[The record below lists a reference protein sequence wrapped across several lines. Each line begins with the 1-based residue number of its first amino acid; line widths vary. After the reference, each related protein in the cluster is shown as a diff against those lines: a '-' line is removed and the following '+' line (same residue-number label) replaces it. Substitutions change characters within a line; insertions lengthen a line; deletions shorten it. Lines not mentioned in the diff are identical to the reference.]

1 MTSAN
6 WAGNYLYR
14 ASTLHRP
21 SSLEQVQELVAAAHQ
36 LKALGSRHSFN
47 DVADSPGEQLSLEAM
62 PAELTIDRD
71 ANTVTVNAGVR
82 YGGFAEELNREGFAV
97 HNLASLPH
105 ISVAGA
111 IATGTH
117 GSGDGN
123 GNLSSAVAGLELVTA
138 DGSVVTARRGEPDF
152 DGMVVSLGA
161 LGVVTRVTLDVE
173 PAFEVRQNVYEN
185 LAWSTLADHFDEIT
199 SAAYSVSMFT
209 NWVGDSIDQLWLKSR
224 TDREATAAGD
234 PAFFGATR
242 ATRELHPLPDVSAE
256 STTAQLGVPGPWWNR
271 LSHFRLDFTPSKG
284 EEIQTEYLFGR
295 EHAVAAIEAI
305 RVLGPT
311 IAPQLYIGE
320 IRTMKADDLWLS
332 PAFGRDTVAIHFT
345 WKRED
350 AVLAHL
356 PLIDAALAPF
366 DARPHW
372 GKVYALG
379 DGGTGATDARSFDSL
394 YPKLPQFRQLAD
406 ALDPEGKFRND
417 YLQRTVFAD

>member
-14 ASTLHRP
+14 ASTLQRP
-21 SSLEQVQELVAAAHQ
+21 SSLEQVQEFVAAAQQ

-62 PAELTIDRD
+62 PAELTIDRE
-71 ANTVTVNAGVR
+71 ASTVTVNAGVR
-82 YGGFAEELNREGFAV
+82 YGGFAEELHREGFAV

-138 DGSVVTARRGEPDF
+138 DGSVVTVRRGEPDF

-161 LGVVTRVTLDVE
+161 IGVVTRVTLDVE
-173 PAFEVRQNVYEN
+173 PAFEVRQDVYEN
-185 LAWSTLADHFDEIT
+185 LPWAAVADHFDEIT

-209 NWVGDSIDQLWLKSR
+209 NWLGDGIDRLWLKSR
-224 TDREATAAGD
+224 TDREATAAGE

-242 ATRELHPLPDVSAE
+242 ATRELHPLPNVPAE
-256 STTAQLGVPGPWWNR
+256 SATAQLGVPGPWWNR
-271 LSHFRLDFTPSKG
+271 LPHFRLDFTPSKG
-284 EEIQTEYLFGR
+284 DEIQTEYLFGR
-295 EHAVAAIEAI
+295 ENAVAAIEAI
-305 RVLGPT
+305 RALGPT
-311 IAPQLYIGE
+311 IAPQLYISE
-320 IRTMKADDLWLS
+320 IRTMKADNLWLS

-372 GKVYALG
+372 GKVFTLG
-379 DGGTGATDARSFDSL
+379 EGGSATGARSFDSL

-417 YLQRTVFAD
+417 YLQRTAFAD

>member
-14 ASTLHRP
+14 ASILHRP
-21 SSLEQVQELVAAAHQ
+21 GSIEEVQELVAAARQ
-36 LKALGSRHSFN
+36 IKALGSRHSFN

-62 PAELTIDRD
+62 PAELTIDSA

-82 YGGFAEELNREGFAV
+82 YGGFAEELHRAGFAV

-138 DGSVVTARRGEPDF
+138 DGTIVTTRRGEPDF

-161 LGVVTRVTLDVE
+161 LGVVTRVTLDIE
-173 PAFEVRQNVYEN
+173 PTFEVRQDVYEK
-185 LAWSTLADHFDEIT
+185 LPWSTLAGHFDEIT

-209 NWVGDSIDQLWLKSR
+209 NWVGESIDQLWLKSR
-224 TDREATAAGD
+224 TDREATAAGE
-234 PAFFGATR
+234 PTFLGATR
-242 ATRELHPLPDVSAE
+242 ATRELHPLPDISAE
-256 STTAQLGVPGPWWNR
+256 STTPQLGVPGPWWNR

-284 EEIQTEYLFGR
+284 EEIQTEYLLDR
-295 EHAVAAIEAI
+295 EYAVEAIEAI
-305 RVLGPT
+305 RSLGPI
-311 IAPQLYIGE
+311 IAPQLFISE
-320 IRTMKADDLWLS
+320 IRTMKGDSLWLS
-332 PAFGRDTVAIHFT
+332 PAYGRDTVAIHFT

-366 DARPHW
+366 AARPHW
-372 GKVYALG
+372 GKVYVLG
-379 DGGTGATDARSFDSL
+379 EAVPGLSGVRSFDSL

-406 ALDPEGKFRND
+406 ALDPEGKFRGD

>member
-6 WAGNYLYR
+6 WAGNYLYH
-14 ASTLHRP
+14 ASALHRP
-21 SSLEQVQELVAAAHQ
+21 TSLEQVREVVAAARQ

-47 DVADSPGEQLSLEAM
+47 DIADSPGEQISLEAM
-62 PAELTIDRD
+62 PAELTIDRE

-82 YGGFAEELNREGFAV
+82 YGGFAEDLHRAGFAV

-123 GNLSSAVAGLELVTA
+123 GNLSSAVAGLELVLA
-138 DGSVVTARRGEPDF
+138 DGSLVTARRGEPDF

-173 PAFEVRQNVYEN
+173 PAFEVRQDVYEN
-185 LAWSTLADHFDEIT
+185 LPWSSVAGHFDEIT

-209 NWVGDSIDQLWLKSR
+209 DWVGDGVDQLWLKSR
-224 TDREATAAGD
+224 TDREATAAGE

-242 ATRELHPLPDVSAE
+242 ATRQLHPLPDVSAE

-284 EEIQTEYLFGR
+284 EEIQTEYLLGR
-295 EHAVAAIEAI
+295 EHAVAAIEAV
-305 RVLGPT
+305 RALGPT
-311 IAPQLYIGE
+311 IAPQLYVSE
-320 IRTMKADDLWLS
+320 IRTMKADELWLS
-332 PAFGRDTVAIHFT
+332 PAYGRDTVAIHFT

-366 DARPHW
+366 HARPHW
-372 GKVYALG
+372 GKMFTLG
-379 DGGTGATDARSFDSL
+379 DDGSADARSFDSL

-406 ALDPEGKFRND
+406 ALDPEGKFRGD

>member
-14 ASTLHRP
+14 ASALYRP
-21 SSLEQVQELVAAAHQ
+21 TSLEQVRELVAASRQ

-47 DVADSPGEQLSLEAM
+47 DIADSPGEQLSLEAM
-62 PAELTIDRD
+62 PAELTIDRE
-71 ANTVTVNAGVR
+71 ANTVTVNAGAR
-82 YGGFAEELNREGFAV
+82 YGDFAEQLSREGFAV
-97 HNLASLPH
+97 HNLASLSH

-123 GNLSSAVAGLELVTA
+123 GNLSSAVAGLELVIA
-138 DGSVVTARRGEPDF
+138 DGSVVTTRRGEPDF
-152 DGMVVSLGA
+152 DGMVVALGA

-173 PAFEVRQNVYEN
+173 PAFEVRQDVYEN
-185 LAWSTLADHFDEIT
+185 LPWSSVASHFDEIT

-209 NWVGDSIDQLWLKSR
+209 DWSENGIDQLWLKSR
-224 TDREATAAGD
+224 TDREATAAGG
-234 PAFFGATR
+234 PAFFEATR
-242 ATRELHPLPDVSAE
+242 ATRERHPLPGVSAE
-256 STTAQLGVPGPWWNR
+256 STTPQLGVPGPWWNR
-271 LSHFRLDFTPSKG
+271 LPHFRLDFTPSKG
-284 EEIQTEYLFGR
+284 EELQTEYLLDR
-295 EHAVAAIEAI
+295 KHAVAAIETI
-305 RVLGPT
+305 RALGPT
-311 IAPQLYIGE
+311 IAPQLYVSE
-320 IRTMKADDLWLS
+320 IRTVKADNLWLS
-332 PAFGRDTVAIHFT
+332 PAYGRDTVGIHFT
-345 WKRED
+345 WKQED

-379 DGGTGATDARSFDSL
+379 EGGVGMTDARSFDSL

-406 ALDPEGKFRND
+406 ALDPQGKFRGD